1 MFSYVLCSF
10 IAIFKM
16 KNRPY
21 QSAKGWKHNSKWY
34 RKPNFVP
41 IHFYSLFVAITKLR
55 TRAKQW
61 RKKNNFNIIFLLK
74 VTSMTITRIHSKDRM
89 LSSNT
94 VNMPFFL
101 SLIIYLTHQ
110 AVLWPPY
117 KGIHLEPPHPCTH
130 IGIAKWNPAHT
141 AILFPAPSR
150 TCQEEIGYQ
159 MSLQK
164 SISRN
169 NNMTTSCSC
178 LCSCSPPESSPLI

>member
-1 MFSYVLCSF
+1 
-10 IAIFKM
+10 M
-16 KNRPY
+16 KKRPY

-34 RKPNFVP
+34 RKLNFVP
-41 IHFYSLFVAITKLR
+41 IHFYPLFVAITKLR

-61 RKKNNFNIIFLLK
+61 RRKNNFNIIFFAECNISK
-74 VTSMTITRIHSKDRM
+74 NNKNPFKDRI

-130 IGIAKWNPAHT
+130 IGIAKWNPAHS
-141 AILFPAPSR
+141 AILFPAPSH

-164 SISRN
+164 SISRKAIW
-169 NNMTTSCSC
+169 
-178 LCSCSPPESSPLI
+178 LPPDLACAHAALQNPVH